1 MANQSQNFNLYL
13 SPDFAFILFENKCT
27 YKVQRHQCPN
37 AGIGQH
43 FNNNNSFIY
52 GNILYKIH

>member
-27 YKVQRHQCPN
+27 YRVQRHQCPN
-37 AGIGQH
+37 AGIG
-43 FNNNNSFIY
+43 
-52 GNILYKIH
+52 